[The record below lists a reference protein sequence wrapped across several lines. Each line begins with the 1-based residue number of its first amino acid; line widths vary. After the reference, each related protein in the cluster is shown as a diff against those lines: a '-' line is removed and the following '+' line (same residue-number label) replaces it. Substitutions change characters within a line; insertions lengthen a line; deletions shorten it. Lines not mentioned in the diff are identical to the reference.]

1 MNDSFRL
8 HIVYY
13 TDLHGR
19 IISEQNEGK
28 SPICGIDR
36 LKGYLDRLKRNNE
49 RVLLIDNGDSI
60 QGSHLVDCFDCQIPE
75 LETLQHPITIAH
87 RELGVDCFVV
97 GNHEFTHGKQRLDQL
112 YRESNLPWL
121 AANIVK
127 AKDRK
132 PYFRSYRLFAFGEYV
147 VGVLGLT
154 TERIPFWQEGTPLD
168 GITFL
173 DAFESA
179 RTLLPEIKR
188 QCDFL
193 VLAYHGGIERDPQ
206 TKEPIRGTNP
216 TENQGVKLWDNLP
229 EIDLLL
235 LGHQHKSMLVDSPKR
250 EKAPLLMAGAKGRLW
265 GHIILTDATKG
276 DEVGSKLRI
285 DRCML
290 VDGSKERPDRAFAD
304 FFAEHCRIVERYL
317 EEFVGTAGEEFAIHD
332 PMREV
337 WLKRHPFIQWI
348 QEVICRHANVDIS
361 ATSLPEAEMS
371 GLPRNV
377 RRKDILENFRYANTV
392 CVLGITGKILR
403 QALERAASF
412 FVLETAENG
421 EKRPGIHPDWSRFKI
436 RCNDYDMWHGIEYE
450 FDLRRQ
456 IGNRLSRLQ
465 YRGREISDGKRL
477 RIAVTTYRA
486 EGTFYDMF
494 SQKQIEIE
502 FSTKITDLLIAD
514 LQKKRHLAVKRK
526 QNFKILY

>member
-127 AKDRK
+127 TKDRK
-132 PYFRSYRLFAFGEYV
+132 PYFDSYRLFAFGEYV

-154 TERIPFWQEGTPLD
+154 TERIPFWQEGRSLD

-179 RTLLPEIKR
+179 RTLIPEIKR

-193 VLAYHGGIERDPQ
+193 VVAYHGGIERDPQ
-206 TKEPIRGTNP
+206 TK
-216 TENQGVKLWDNLP
+216 
-229 EIDLLL
+229 
-235 LGHQHKSMLVDSPKR
+235 
-250 EKAPLLMAGAKGRLW
+250 
-265 GHIILTDATKG
+265 
-276 DEVGSKLRI
+276 
-285 DRCML
+285 
-290 VDGSKERPDRAFAD
+290 
-304 FFAEHCRIVERYL
+304 
-317 EEFVGTAGEEFAIHD
+317 D
-332 PMREV
+332 P
-337 WLKRHPFIQWI
+337 F
-348 QEVICRHANVDIS
+348 
-361 ATSLPEAEMS
+361 
-371 GLPRNV
+371 
-377 RRKDILENFRYANTV
+377 
-392 CVLGITGKILR
+392 
-403 QALERAASF
+403 
-412 FVLETAENG
+412 
-421 EKRPGIHPDWSRFKI
+421 
-436 RCNDYDMWHGIEYE
+436 
-450 FDLRRQ
+450 
-456 IGNRLSRLQ
+456 
-465 YRGREISDGKRL
+465 
-477 RIAVTTYRA
+477 
-486 EGTFYDMF
+486 
-494 SQKQIEIE
+494 
-502 FSTKITDLLIAD
+502 
-514 LQKKRHLAVKRK
+514 
-526 QNFKILY
+526 